1 MTALYVGLMSGTSMD
16 GIDAALVDCYSV
28 EPHLVATHSKA
39 WPDVIR
45 QQLLHAHQPDDDAI
59 FHLNELDRAIAEQF
73 AHATLNLLAIANAE
87 ADEIVAIGSHGQTIR
102 HRPHAEPPY
111 SPQLGNGNIPV
122 ESTEQHGTHPDWVE
136 ATAFAWLA
144 QHHIEGRP
152 GNLPSVTGATKA
164 FVPGT
169 LSAPDI

>member
-16 GIDAALVDCYSV
+16 GIDAALVDCYSI

-73 AHATLNLLAIANAE
+73 AQATLDLLAIANAE
-87 ADEIVAIGSHGQTIR
+87 TDEIVAIVSNSQTIR
-102 HRPHAEPPY
+102 HRPYAEPPY
-111 SPQLGNGNIPV
+111 SLQLGDGIRLV
-122 ESTEQHGTHPDWVE
+122 GTTPYRGQ
-136 ATAFAWLA
+136 TRQF
-144 QHHIEGRP
+144 
-152 GNLPSVTGATKA
+152 
-164 FVPGT
+164 T
-169 LSAPDI
+169 LGYRCN